1 MWEMFC
7 IYSRNYDMN
16 MCSWRT
22 CRNNVS
28 MKMQQFKSDRL
39 SFYRIGQNP
48 VSCGTPYP
56 SAFWVVTSSRCRSS
70 SLSIFNLKMKV
81 TEKTWQTLNCA
92 WTWRQTRSVWQ
103 AVTSESWLLV
113 WLLPKAA
120 FLLFSWEKNSGF
132 TILAFACERR
142 LWLIFKQ
149 TRTQLELF
157 WKTSPSSSAGRLD
170 LEQNVSPTLSQTHH
184 R

>member
-1 MWEMFC
+1 MRRSVWWMWEMFC

-28 MKMQQFKSDRL
+28 MKTQQFKSDRL

-113 WLLPKAA
+113 WLSPKAA
-120 FLLFSWEKNSGF
+120 FFTFLMGKKLRIYYFS
-132 TILAFACERR
+132 LR
-142 LWLIFKQ
+142 LWAASLARI
-149 TRTQLELF
+149 
-157 WKTSPSSSAGRLD
+157 
-170 LEQNVSPTLSQTHH
+170 
-184 R
+184 